1 MMESVTTMLMRDRHG
16 SRPFRLM
23 KAVVGMCP
31 AKAWP
36 EPVEFAVGRS
46 IVVE

>member
-1 MMESVTTMLMRDRHG
+1 MMESVTPMSMRDRRG
-16 SRPFRLM
+16 SRLFRLM

-36 EPVEFAVGRS
+36 ELVEFAVGRS